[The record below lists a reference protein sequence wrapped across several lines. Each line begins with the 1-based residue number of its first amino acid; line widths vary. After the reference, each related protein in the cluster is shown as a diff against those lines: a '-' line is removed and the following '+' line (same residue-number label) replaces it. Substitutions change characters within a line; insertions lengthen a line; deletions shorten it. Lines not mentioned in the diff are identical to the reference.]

1 MKNNSKTLFEKID
14 EGVKFAYEKLVRE
27 TALVDGELIFCEN
40 GKIIKTKA
48 KKLLLNLK

>member
-14 EGVKFAYEKLVRE
+14 EGVKKAFKKLVE
-27 TALVDGELIFCEN
+27 EKASVDGELVFSEN

-48 KKLLLNLK
+48 KDLLLQLK